1 MINYKWLTIPYA
13 STHPFYLHQLLSFT
27 SKQLQKFV
35 KNYML
40 LDFATADTNYLVQQP
55 TRSIHY
61 FIPELPQRSRELSWQ
76 RCSSSSL
83 FSPRRKKK
91 KTKKQKRKTCFVPV
105 GIANVSLSYWS
116 LLFFFPPKNQFL
128 PSIHK
133 PSLYVT
139 VSLSFLLSVV
149 IGWSLVMDME
159 IHKFDTGGDLS
170 DTTNKSIDHWS
181 KSTNVHPR
189 PRSGPWHSLPL
200 FAPIFPPLLLT
211 FAAPRYPSLS
221 LFSLINFR

>member
-1 MINYKWLTIPYA
+1 MTFPLPTPITWYSSQHVVFIT
-13 STHPFYLHQLLSFT
+13 LSQSFPKGVV
-27 SKQLQKFV
+27 SCRDKGVPPVPSFLRAAKK
-35 KNYML
+35 KN
-40 LDFATADTNYLVQQP
+40 
-55 TRSIHY
+55 
-61 FIPELPQRSRELSWQ
+61 
-76 RCSSSSL
+76 
-83 FSPRRKKK
+83 K

-170 DTTNKSIDHWS
+170 DTTKKSIDHWS